1 MSLKINYKQILVINF
16 EISFLIQSKIYEMPR
31 SGSAYIRSRAEK
43 STKIQQVKG
52 EKKQSMKIYF
62 F

>member
-1 MSLKINYKQILVINF
+1 MKCQDGHNDQHT
-16 EISFLIQSKIYEMPR
+16 

-52 EKKQSMKIYF
+52 EKKQGMQIFLKKIANCYKN
-62 F
+62 